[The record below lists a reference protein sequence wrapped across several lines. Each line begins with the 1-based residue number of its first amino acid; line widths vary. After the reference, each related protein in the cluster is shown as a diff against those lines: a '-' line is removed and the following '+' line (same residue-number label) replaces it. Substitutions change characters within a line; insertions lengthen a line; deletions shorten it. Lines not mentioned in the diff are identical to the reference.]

1 MYYADYTY
9 LLTNGKEEK
18 NSFLSESVWGD
29 LNLEDFF
36 HSVNYTSSRIG
47 EQYLYKLL
55 HSHSPSAFRKYEHII
70 NKLGTEPKFRS
81 QLIQHLQKL
90 GHSDAYTVAS
100 LFLKPISQASKREMR
115 LLSVCRFIPFFLVGL
130 FLVSQ
135 SVYFLY
141 LLLPAII
148 VNAVLHYRNKAK
160 IQEYVF
166 SIPQLIR
173 LITVGGKLAEEP
185 LYTETHNNI
194 QDTVNELMKLKKSL
208 AFFKLGIRLDSD
220 MTLLIYTIAELLN
233 ILFLTE
239 AYAVNKAFRLLK
251 DKQSQ
256 ISEIHHFVGFVD
268 ILCSIAMWRKSLPYF
283 CLPRNETGKHGICG
297 EDIYHPLV
305 ENAISNNLNIDSSV
319 IITGSNMSGKTC
331 FIRCMGI
338 NLLSAKILNTCFAKE
353 LVIDLEMRLASV
365 IHQAD
370 SLTEG
375 KSFFLQ
381 EVELFNELMNL
392 PTHQKHLLL
401 IDEPFR
407 GTNTLERISITK
419 AVLSEL
425 NKRAGLVLVTTH
437 DSELVELLADEYASY
452 YFCESVNNNILSFD
466 YKLKT
471 GKATERNAIKILEI
485 YKYPDHVI
493 SEAYRLSNK
502 MNNLL

>member
-9 LLTNGKEEK
+9 LFTNEKKEK
-18 NSFLSESVWGD
+18 DSFLSENTWED

-36 HSVNYTSSRIG
+36 QSVNFTSSRVG
-47 EQYLYKLL
+47 EQYLYRLL
-55 HSHSPSAFRKYEHII
+55 HSQSPSTCGDYEHII
-70 NKLGTEPKFRS
+70 NKLRTEPAFRS
-81 QLIQHLQKL
+81 QLVQHLQKL
-90 GHSDAYTVAS
+90 GHSDAYTIAS
-100 LFLKPISQASKREMR
+100 LFLKPVSQASRREMR
-115 LLSVCRFIPFFLVGL
+115 LLSICRFIPFLLAGL
-130 FLVSQ
+130 FCLSQ

-141 LLLPAII
+141 LLLAAII
-148 VNAVLHYRNKAK
+148 ANAVLHYRNKAK

-173 LITVGGKLAEEP
+173 LITVGSKLAEEP
-185 LYTETHNNI
+185 LYAETHDNM
-194 QDTVNELMKLKKSL
+194 QDTVKELTKLKKSL

-220 MTLLIYTIAELLN
+220 MTLVIYTISELLN

-251 DKQSQ
+251 DKQTQ
-256 ISEIHHFVGFVD
+256 ISELHSFVGFLD
-268 ILCSIAMWRKSLPYF
+268 ILCSIAMWRESLPYF
-283 CLPRNETGKHGICG
+283 CLPQNEVGKDGICG
-297 EDIYHPLV
+297 EEMYHPLV
-305 ENAISNNLNIDSSV
+305 EDAISNNLNVDSSV

-331 FIRCMGI
+331 FIRCVGI

-353 LVIDLEMRLASV
+353 LVMDLEMKLASV

-370 SLTEG
+370 SLAEG

-381 EVELFNELMNL
+381 EVELFNELMTL
-392 PTHQKHLLL
+392 PDQQKYLLL

-407 GTNTLERISITK
+407 GTNTLERISISK

-425 NKRAGLVLVTTH
+425 NKKGGLTLVTTH

-452 YFCESVNNNILSFD
+452 YFCESVENNILSFD
-466 YKLKT
+466 YKIKK

-485 YKYPDHVI
+485 YKYPNDVI
-493 SEAYRLSNK
+493 SEAYRISNK
-502 MNNLL
+502 MHNL